1 VPCILEWCTEC
12 NCIHLDKLLEEE
24 AAADA
29 AAAAADAA
37 DAAAEF
43 LEN

>member
-1 VPCILEWCTEC
+1 
-12 NCIHLDKLLEEE
+12 LEEE

-43 LEN
+43 LENWGHQMDVA